1 MHKLTKYEL
10 PSPLSLILTISMATS
25 LCAQVGQ
32 PVYGPVKTK
41 KAKKERVERFE
52 ATNTWERDVQ
62 IMDRF
67 QNRTIVLG
75 AATIAAPEIA
85 PVTGALFVVD
95 AIIVKIKRRRN
106 ARLKGL

>member
-52 ATNTWERDVQ
+52 ATLNGRS
-62 IMDRF
+62 M
-67 QNRTIVLG
+67 
-75 AATIAAPEIA
+75 
-85 PVTGALFVVD
+85 
-95 AIIVKIKRRRN
+95 II
-106 ARLKGL
+106 